1 LCIAIMQGQFQRSCC
16 PPPAVLGV
24 RGSGGSVGRSRA
36 SRLGLSFVSFVA
48 ASAEVGPAMNKLK
61 AAALV
66 ELGSDPLQGR
76 SGPTKAGD
84 LHKQSEHVKEWRG
97 DA

>member
-1 LCIAIMQGQFQRSCC
+1 M
-16 PPPAVLGV
+16 
-24 RGSGGSVGRSRA
+24 
-36 SRLGLSFVSFVA
+36 SFVA

-66 ELGSDPLQGR
+66 ELGSDPLQRR